1 MHSQVHCQ
9 QKQRACRSPAVEIRD
24 AFQQQVTASPTSG
37 SESSWA
43 PADQKGDGLAQAG
56 QPCREGEE

>member
-1 MHSQVHCQ
+1 M
-9 QKQRACRSPAVEIRD
+9 EIRD